1 MSHDT
6 QDIPLVQMYNLGH
19 LSEEQY
25 GNICADYAEEVEAGN
40 VTWDQVADAMFGPDP
55 YNNR

>member
-1 MSHDT
+1 MSDES
-6 QDIPLVQMYNLGH
+6 IPLVQMYQLGR

-25 GNICADYAEEVEAGN
+25 GDMCADYAEQVEEGN